1 MFTSLATA
9 PSRSS
14 RRSLAAPCSLLA
26 GLLAAALC
34 AGPALADNDDHKAGA
49 VRLLSTIP
57 VPGVGM
63 RGFDISW
70 VDAATQRYY
79 LADRSNKAVD
89 VVDAKNGTF
98 LRQITGGAAPFAGAV
113 LNAAGAANND
123 VSGPNGVVSS
133 GRWLFVTDAP
143 SRVVTIDLTTDL
155 IVSDVRTSATSKN
168 RADELAYDPDSGT
181 LLVVNNA
188 DDPPFA
194 TLISVNKSTGKL
206 TVGKQIIFDAAH
218 GVDATNGAEQPLWN
232 RETGKFY
239 ISIPQIG
246 ANFADGGVARISPT
260 AAVVDTVF
268 PVKFCQPAG
277 LTLGPRQDLLL
288 GCGAAFDTAG
298 NAWSTTD
305 PNTAAPISVIMD
317 AWNGSID
324 KMVTG
329 VTGSD
334 EVWFNSGDG
343 RYYLAA
349 RNQPGGPG
357 AVTPVLGIIDARS
370 QTLVQVVPTINTAG
384 KAFVFPSGS
393 AHSVAVNPNNNHA
406 FVPLPANNVFP
417 NCLNGCIAVF
427 GTPDRDND

>member
-89 VVDAKNGTF
+89 VVDAKNRH
-98 LRQITGGAAPFAGAV
+98 LPKADYRGAAPFAGAV

-168 RADELAYDPDSGT
+168 R
-181 LLVVNNA
+181 
-188 DDPPFA
+188 
-194 TLISVNKSTGKL
+194 
-206 TVGKQIIFDAAH
+206 
-218 GVDATNGAEQPLWN
+218 
-232 RETGKFY
+232 
-239 ISIPQIG
+239 
-246 ANFADGGVARISPT
+246 GG
-260 AAVVDTVF
+260 
-268 PVKFCQPAG
+268 
-277 LTLGPRQDLLL
+277 
-288 GCGAAFDTAG
+288 
-298 NAWSTTD
+298 
-305 PNTAAPISVIMD
+305 
-317 AWNGSID
+317 
-324 KMVTG
+324 
-329 VTGSD
+329 
-334 EVWFNSGDG
+334 
-343 RYYLAA
+343 
-349 RNQPGGPG
+349 
-357 AVTPVLGIIDARS
+357 
-370 QTLVQVVPTINTAG
+370 
-384 KAFVFPSGS
+384 
-393 AHSVAVNPNNNHA
+393 
-406 FVPLPANNVFP
+406 
-417 NCLNGCIAVF
+417 
-427 GTPDRDND
+427 